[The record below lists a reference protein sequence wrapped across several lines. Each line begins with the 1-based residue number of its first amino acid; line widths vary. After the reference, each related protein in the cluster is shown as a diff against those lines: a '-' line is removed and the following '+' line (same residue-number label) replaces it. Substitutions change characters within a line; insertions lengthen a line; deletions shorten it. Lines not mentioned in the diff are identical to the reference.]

1 MHGASIKAFFLDA
14 CTLTRATEITISLLF
29 AAADQNKSAVDLA
42 FFHRSMLRLL
52 TRLVCGRW
60 SFFRCLLFGYR
71 MGYQSGR
78 LRDL

>member
-52 TRLVCGRW
+52 TRLE
-60 SFFRCLLFGYR
+60 LFSLFTLWVSDGLSKR
-71 MGYQSGR
+71 
-78 LRDL
+78 